1 MNCLISFPQ
10 KPLKASIFVLFD
22 KWEPLKFRK
31 LIVLFELPQLDTAEE
46 GFEGGEIHCNYTKP
60 SVLQY
65 LTSELSLFCNFA
77 LSLYVQRSFPLETD
91 KRHLNLQHLFLEEN
105 QESPP
110 GWWSMCTLKYVFEN
124 SRGHM
129 KNLNSKFSHWEL

>member
-10 KPLKASIFVLFD
+10 KPLKASIFVLYD
-22 KWEPLKFRK
+22 RWEPLKFRK
-31 LIVLFELPQLDTAEE
+31 LVVSSELPQLDTAEE
-46 GFEGGEIHCNYTKP
+46 GFEGGEIRCNYTKP
-60 SVLQY
+60 SVLQCS
-65 LTSELSLFCNFA
+65 TSELSLFCNFV

-91 KRHLNLQHLFLEEN
+91 EGHLNLQHLFLEEN

-129 KNLNSKFSHWEL
+129 KNLSEF